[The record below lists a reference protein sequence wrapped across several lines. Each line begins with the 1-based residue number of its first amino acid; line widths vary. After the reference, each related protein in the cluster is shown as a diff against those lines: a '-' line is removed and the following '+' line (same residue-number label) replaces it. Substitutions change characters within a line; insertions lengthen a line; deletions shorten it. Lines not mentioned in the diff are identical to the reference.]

1 MFPTLI
7 ALFGLSAWIYLIAF
21 RGGFWRLTEHDRR
34 FAPEGAAPA
43 SNAHVIAIVPAR
55 DEAEVIAKFHDVAG
69 PAIDKGRRE
78 RIAAAALSFDR
89 AATAKDLTATL
100 GA

>member
-55 DEAEVIAKFHDVAG
+55 DEADVIATSLSTLLRQDVPG
-69 PAIDKGRRE
+69 HIEIVLVYIQSRE
-78 RIAAAALSFDR
+78 SLGEIALVG
-89 AATAKDLTATL
+89 AK
-100 GA
+100 